1 MVKLTL
7 KVKGFFWKGGE
18 RGALE
23 FELPKAHR
31 QACRQLGGLP
41 GSPGAGADRP
51 TEGAGEGARAALSA
65 LAGRQGC
72 RQGAQW
78 PPGQSVGAGR
88 RRGPDASRTDGRTV
102 VTVHSPSL
110 SVLRCRDEPMNL

>member
-78 PPGQSVGAGR
+78 PPRTERRSGAPEGAGCQQ
-88 RRGPDASRTDGRTV
+88 DGRPDCG
-102 VTVHSPSL
+102 HSALP
-110 SVLRCRDEPMNL
+110 